1 MELESVFEELD
12 VLGSPLSN
20 CANSYKVVIVSL
32 EIDVPLVVLETT

>member
-20 CANSYKVVIVSL
+20 CIDSWNFVIIFPKV
-32 EIDVPLVVLETT
+32 DVPPSVSKIT